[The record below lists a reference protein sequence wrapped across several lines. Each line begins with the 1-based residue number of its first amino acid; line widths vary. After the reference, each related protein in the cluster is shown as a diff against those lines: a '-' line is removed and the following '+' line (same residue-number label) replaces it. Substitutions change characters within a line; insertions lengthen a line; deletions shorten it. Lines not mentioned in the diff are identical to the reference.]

1 MREDGDKHCG
11 LSVYIWQAGRQEEM
25 KEADNPL
32 LLLLVTQ
39 LHLTLCDPTDCN
51 MTAFPVLPCTRN
63 TDSFQTK
70 YLKKKNLL
78 SWKNRTSLFANNRP
92 NNNKMVECT
101 YLFLQELQNCNALL
115 YNHQQENVGA
125 HQKMILHIQGQREA
139 PTRW

>member
-1 MREDGDKHCG
+1 MRKDGDKHCG

-39 LHLTLCDPTDCN
+39 LHLTLCDPTDCS

-70 YLKKKNLL
+70 YLKKRIYCLG
-78 SWKNRTSLFANNRP
+78 RIEQVSLQ
-92 NNNKMVECT
+92 T
-101 YLFLQELQNCNALL
+101 
-115 YNHQQENVGA
+115 
-125 HQKMILHIQGQREA
+125 IGQTTIR
-139 PTRW
+139 